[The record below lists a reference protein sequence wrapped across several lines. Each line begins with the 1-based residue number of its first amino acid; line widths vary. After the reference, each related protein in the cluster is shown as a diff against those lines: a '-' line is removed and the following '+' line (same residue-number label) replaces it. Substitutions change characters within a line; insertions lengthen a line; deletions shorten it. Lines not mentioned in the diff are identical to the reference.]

1 MAKPSANS
9 NLDIFLNILN
19 GVDKT
24 YSNLPLRMKMDI
36 ERISSSMT
44 QFGPRRMRR
53 AGLGSEFF
61 ESRDYRPGVDEIRKI
76 HARLSGRAGRPIV
89 VEKEA
94 EVPHNFFLWRDATS
108 SMNYSSNPE
117 NYTKKQAS
125 EVMLLAFAKHLA
137 RNEEQIG
144 IIDAQGVF
152 RGARVTQSLANQLL
166 GVSVMAGDMPVIAR
180 RLPENSTAVLFS
192 DFLVE
197 QDALVQ
203 SLGQLNG
210 LGLNGFM
217 VMVLDPQEIDFKFK
231 GHTEFKGMEGE
242 GTKAFK
248 KAESMRIAYHEKM
261 RQHIDGIEKICRSK
275 GFRFIIQRTDQPLH
289 NGLLA
294 IYGLTPNAPA
304 YAPVAAK

>member
-1 MAKPSANS
+1 MAKASGT
-9 NLDIFLNILN
+9 NLDTFLNILQ

-36 ERISSSMT
+36 ERISRSLT
-44 QFGPRRMRR
+44 EFGPRRMRS

-76 HARLSGRAGRPIV
+76 NARLSGRAGRPIV
-89 VEKEA
+89 IEKEA

-108 SMNYSSNPE
+108 SMNYTSNADA
-117 NYTKKQAS
+117 YTKKQAS

-144 IIDAQGVF
+144 IIDMQGVY
-152 RGARVTQSLANQLL
+152 RGQRAAQSLANHLMGANVL
-166 GVSVMAGDMPVIAR
+166 AGDMPVIAR

-192 DFLVE
+192 DFLV
-197 QDALVQ
+197 DTSSLVKNL
-203 SLGQLNG
+203 SQLNG

-217 VMVLDPQEIDFKFK
+217 VMVLDPQEIEFKFK
-231 GHTEFKGMEGE
+231 GHTEFKGLEGE

-248 KAESMRIAYHEKM
+248 KAESMRAAYQEKM
-261 RQHIDGIEKICRSK
+261 RAHIDGIERICRMK

-304 YAPVAAK
+304 YAPVPGK

>member
-1 MAKPSANS
+1 MGKQSEN
-9 NLDIFLNILN
+9 NLDTFLNILH
-19 GVDKT
+19 GADKT

-36 ERISSSMT
+36 ERISRSLT
-44 QFGPRRMRR
+44 EFGPRRMRR

-76 HARLSGRAGRPIV
+76 NARLSGRAGRLIV

-94 EVPHNFFLWRDATS
+94 EVPHNFYMWRDSTPSMDYTS
-108 SMNYSSNPE
+108 NADA
-117 NYTKKQAS
+117 YTKKQAS

-144 IIDAQGVF
+144 IIDAQGVY

-166 GVSVMAGDMPVIAR
+166 GVSVMAGDMPIIGR

-197 QDALVQ
+197 KDALVKNL
-203 SLGQLNG
+203 SQLNG

-231 GHTEFKGMEGE
+231 GHAEFKGMEGE

-248 KAESMRIAYHEKM
+248 KAESMRVAYQEKM
-261 RQHIDGIEKICRSK
+261 RAHIDGIEAICRTK
-275 GFRFIIQRTDQPLH
+275 GFRFIVQRTDQPLH
-289 NGLLA
+289 NALLA

-304 YAPVAAK
+304 YAPVPGK

>member
-1 MAKPSANS
+1 MAKASGTD
-9 NLDIFLNILN
+9 LDTFLNILQ

-36 ERISSSMT
+36 ERISSSLT
-44 QFGPRRMRR
+44 EFGPRRMRR

-61 ESRDYRPGVDEIRKI
+61 ESRDYRPGVDELRKI
-76 HARLSGRAGRPIV
+76 NARLSGRAGRPVV

-94 EVPHNFFLWRDATS
+94 EVPHHFYLWRDSTPSMHYTS
-108 SMNYSSNPE
+108 KTDL
-117 NYTKKQAS
+117 YTKKQAS

-144 IIDAQGVF
+144 IIDAQGVY
-152 RGARVTQSLANQLL
+152 RGARAAQSLANQLL
-166 GVSVMAGDMPVIAR
+166 GVNVAAGDMPVIGR

-197 QDALVQ
+197 KDVLVKNLSQ
-203 SLGQLNG
+203 LGG
-210 LGLNGFM
+210 LGLNGCM
-217 VMVLDPQEIDFKFK
+217 VMVLDPQEIDFRFK
-231 GHTEFKGMEGE
+231 GHAEFKGLEGE

-248 KAESMRIAYHEKM
+248 KAESMRAAYQEKM
-261 RQHIDGIEKICRSK
+261 RAHINDVEKICRMK

-304 YAPVAAK
+304 YAPVPGK